1 MSTAFF
7 IVLDRQDVG
16 FSTIVNG
23 QALSQYAA
31 QLRKIAISLG
41 LQPLEQY
48 VSYPPEHARATMEAL
63 GTDPGTIERI
73 SLPAQTWPD
82 PRAGLEWTSRV
93 SAHIRANPSSV
104 RNPEGVLLIWAL

>member
-31 QLRKIAISLG
+31 QL
-41 LQPLEQY
+41 
-48 VSYPPEHARATMEAL
+48 
-63 GTDPGTIERI
+63 
-73 SLPAQTWPD
+73 
-82 PRAGLEWTSRV
+82 
-93 SAHIRANPSSV
+93 
-104 RNPEGVLLIWAL
+104 